1 VLKSNQKGSDYMMQ
15 QQKEY
20 SPEQISDAE
29 KLCLFLQGI
38 KDDSRRNYV
47 SSMAMAY
54 ISGIEYG
61 IAAERD
67 AQKVKAV

>member
-1 VLKSNQKGSDYMMQ
+1 MA

-38 KDDSRRNYV
+38 KDDNHRNYV
-47 SSMAMAY
+47 TSMAMAY
-54 ISGIEYG
+54 ISGVEYG
-61 IAAERD
+61 IAVERD
-67 AQKVKAV
+67 AQKAKAAV